1 MPLKFTLTNIITEPT
16 RRSLDVM
23 FAKSLMDTREAY
35 NIILIME
42 TAHPK
47 AEKEKLEICTSDQ

>member
-1 MPLKFTLTNIITEPT
+1 
-16 RRSLDVM
+16 
-23 FAKSLMDTREAY
+23 MDTREAY

-47 AEKEKLEICTSDQ
+47 AEKEKLETCTSDQ